1 MKHSDQKRQSN
12 TETPMLT
19 IQNLSVHYGK
29 IRALSDVSLLIDAG
43 QIVSLVGANGAG
55 KTTLLK
61 TISGLLTP
69 TEGSLMYDGR
79 EITRTASSKRVVD
92 GIAHVPEG
100 RGLFGILSVEDNL
113 LLGAYTR
120 RDRQQVARDLA
131 AVYERFPILREKQL
145 EYAGTLSGGQQQMV
159 AVGRALMSR
168 PTLLLLDEPS
178 MGLAPII
185 VEEIFGV
192 IRELNATG
200 TTIFLV
206 EQNARLALKHSHYT
220 YVLENGSVATQ
231 GSSDD
236 LLNDPSIQAA
246 YLGG

>member
-1 MKHSDQKRQSN
+1 MALLDI
-12 TETPMLT
+12 TDLT
-19 IQNLSVHYGK
+19 VHYDKILALDAISLSVE
-29 IRALSDVSLLIDAG
+29 AG

-61 TISGLLTP
+61 TISGLIP
-69 TEGSLMYDGR
+69 SSLGTIHF
-79 EITRTASSKRVVD
+79 ENNNLSPLSSNKRVAR
-92 GIAHVPEG
+92 GIAQVPEG

-120 RDRQQVARDLA
+120 RDQEIASDLESI
-131 AVYERFPILREKQL
+131 YMRFGILREKRHD
-145 EYAGTLSGGQQQMV
+145 YAGTLSGGQQQMV

-168 PTLLLLDEPS
+168 PKLLLLDEPS

-185 VEEIFGV
+185 VEEIFAV
-192 IRELNATG
+192 IRELNDNG

-206 EQNARLALKHSHYT
+206 EQNARLAMKNSHHT
-220 YVLENGSVATQ
+220 YVLENGCITAHGASAKLL
-231 GSSDD
+231 DD
-236 LLNDPSIQAA
+236 PTIQAA